1 MLKIAFFGSSPLS
14 VECLDRLCHD
24 PRYEVLHIVSQ
35 TDKPAG
41 RGHKLTPTAVS
52 GYALEHGLPL
62 TRVDRPS
69 RDEAL
74 YEHLMSLGLDYLVVV
89 AYGAILP
96 QRYLDI
102 PRIAPINVHGSLLPE
117 YRGATPIQSAIRDE
131 RDHTGVTIMLM
142 SAGMDEGDILSQSV
156 IEIDES
162 ETTGSLFAKFG
173 LISPPLLADTL
184 WDLSIGAIKPT
195 PQDAALA
202 TYTRKWDKEDARH
215 LPELS
220 MSANLSR
227 MRANTPGAQLW
238 NIIDG
243 VRYKYLKLE
252 RSSVPTDFCL
262 ECSDGY
268 LDIIEARDEQGK
280 LRAKQK

>member
-14 VECLDRLCHD
+14 VSCLDHLIRD
-24 PRYEVLHIVSQ
+24 DRYEVVHVVSQ

-52 GYALEHGLPL
+52 GYALDHDLPL

-69 RDEAL
+69 RDETL
-74 YEHLMSLGLDYLVVV
+74 YAHLMSLDLDYLVVV

-102 PRIAPINVHGSLLPE
+102 PRIASINVHGSLLPE

-142 SAGMDEGDILSQSV
+142 SAGMDEGDILSQKV
-156 IEIDES
+156 IDIS
-162 ETTGSLFAKFG
+162 KGETTGSLFAKFG
-173 LISPPLLADTL
+173 EVSPHLLAETL
-184 WDLSIGAIKPT
+184 WDLSTGKISPIAQDPT
-195 PQDAALA
+195 LA

-215 LPELS
+215 LSELS
-220 MSANLSR
+220 MSANLAR
-227 MRANTPGAQLW
+227 LRANTP
-238 NIIDG
+238 
-243 VRYKYLKLE
+243 
-252 RSSVPTDFCL
+252 
-262 ECSDGY
+262 
-268 LDIIEARDEQGK
+268 
-280 LRAKQK
+280 